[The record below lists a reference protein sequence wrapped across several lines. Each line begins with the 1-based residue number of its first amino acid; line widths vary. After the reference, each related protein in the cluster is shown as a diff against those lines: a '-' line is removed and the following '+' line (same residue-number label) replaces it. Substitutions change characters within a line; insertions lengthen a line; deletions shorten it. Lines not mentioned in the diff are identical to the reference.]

1 MKTSTHSLTR
11 SSMLC
16 MLLMPFFLFL
26 FSVQVHAQKVFA
38 SSQVNQVNGICLFC
52 GVTDPNN
59 AVGPNIDDFST
70 FNISLG
76 LAGVS
81 VEQTLIFPAPSN
93 TGCDS
98 LFIGVGSGNS
108 VLSLSLFGAVTVQ
121 TFNGSTPNNDSRVLS
136 ADIVRLLQNN
146 TRAEVHIRPTKQF
159 DRVKVTL
166 SGGLLGL
173 LQNFRLYYANRE
185 TVTLPAPVITPNAS
199 SICSGDSVTLSV
211 PVDTG
216 ATVIWYSSTTG
227 VTGIHSGNTFKV
239 SPSVSTTYA
248 ALYVRGGCSSALG
261 FATVVVSQRP
271 DFPVVAADTIPIFF
285 KDIATLTAL
294 NAGINTVYW
303 YDSPVG
309 GTLLYI
315 GNNFQVSPATT
326 STYYVD
332 FASSNGCVTARK
344 GVTVKVT
351 PQTPCGT
358 APANPLAHYPLNGN
372 GDDVTPNGNNGAVDG
387 VTFAPD
393 LICQQ
398 SGAFGGG
405 SNKVSLPATAFPT
418 PEVSVSTWFT
428 VNSVSVVNPL
438 VNGGYSVLGDR
449 RGWILEVIANKL
461 IFIVTA
467 NNTQAVAI
475 STTNLAAFTWY
486 HATATYDGTNIKLYL
501 NGELVATEPFSG
513 TIIYPPTAD
522 HFTLGQLD
530 GGLTANLDG
539 KLDEV
544 YIYNRAL
551 SAQEAH
557 NFFRSYTFSLTTTR
571 ESGARTMVSPSVAP
585 ASKIEALQVYPNPS
599 TGLIIISGEKALKGG
614 VVTVTDLQGRQVYR
628 QALQSN
634 SIQLPA
640 GIPGGTYLIQVHTA
654 DKRRLATKIILNR

>member
-16 MLLMPFFLFL
+16 MLLMPLFL
-26 FSVQVHAQKVFA
+26 FFFSGKVQAQKVFA
-38 SSQVNQVNGICLFC
+38 SSQVNQVNGLCLLC

-59 AVGPNIDDFST
+59 AVGPNLDDFST

-98 LFIGVGSGNS
+98 LFIGIGSGNS

-121 TFNGSTPNNDSRVLS
+121 TYNGATANNDSRVLS

-146 TRAEVHIRPTKQF
+146 TRAEVHIRPAKQF

-166 SGGLLGL
+166 SSGLLGV

-199 SICSGDSVTLSV
+199 SICTGDSVTLSV

-227 VTGIHSGNTFKV
+227 AVGIHSGNTFTVK
-239 SPSVSTTYA
+239 PTVSTTYA
-248 ALYVRGGCSSALG
+248 ALYVRGGCTSSLG
-261 FATVVVSQRP
+261 FASIVVSQRP
-271 DFPVVAADTIPIFF
+271 DFPVVAADTISIFF

-294 NAGINTVYW
+294 NAGTNTVYW

-351 PQTPCGT
+351 PQSACGT

-372 GDDVTPNGNNGAVDG
+372 GNDATPNGNNGAVDG
-387 VTFAPD
+387 VNFAPD

-398 SGAFGGG
+398 SGAFSG
-405 SNKVSLPATAFPT
+405 SSKISLPATAFPT

-428 VNSVSVVNPL
+428 INSVSVVNPL

-449 RGWILEVIANKL
+449 RGWILEVVANKL
-461 IFIVTA
+461 IFIVTG
-467 NNTQAVAI
+467 NNTEAYAV
-475 STTNLAAFTWY
+475 STTNLSAFTWY

-501 NGELVATEPFSG
+501 NGEPVATEPFSG
-513 TIIYPPTAD
+513 TIIYPPTTD

-530 GGLTANLDG
+530 AGLTANLDG

-571 ESGARTMVSPSVAP
+571 ESGARTMAGPSVVQTP
-585 ASKIEALQVYPNPS
+585 KIEALQVYPNPS
-599 TGLIIISGEKALKGG
+599 SGLIRINGEKNLQGG
-614 VVTVTDLQGRQVYR
+614 IITVTDLQGRQVYR
-628 QALQSN
+628 QPLQSN